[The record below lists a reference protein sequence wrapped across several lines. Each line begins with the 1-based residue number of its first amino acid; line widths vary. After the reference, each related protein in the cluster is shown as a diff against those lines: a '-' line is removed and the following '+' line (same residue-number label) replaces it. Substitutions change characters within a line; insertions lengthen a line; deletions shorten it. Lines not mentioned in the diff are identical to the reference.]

1 MEILMNTGH
10 RCLLAITLC
19 GGFVLL
25 PHGFG
30 QQGSDQQTPARPKKV
45 LTPEQRVYQQQWK
58 EYMAKRQSLQAQAKQ
73 VFDTEMAREKA
84 SDCPEAKTTYDFNI
98 CYGDQV
104 ATTDQNLKSYEGIIR
119 ELMAS
124 QPQMPGE
131 PTTEM
136 HGPGGPSLTPKQIA
150 EEFDRVEQDWR
161 QYREKACTAAFH
173 QFDGGTAGPSFEME
187 CKLKLTRGH
196 MRELDMIYGE
206 DLHM

>member
-1 MEILMNTGH
+1 
-10 RCLLAITLC
+10 
-19 GGFVLL
+19 
-25 PHGFG
+25 
-30 QQGSDQQTPARPKKV
+30 V